1 LVEIR
6 LSEIIAALSHALDV
20 TGGQPMGHAERSCV
34 IGLRLADAAGFDAP
48 QRASLFYAL
57 LLKDAG
63 CSTNS
68 ASTAATY
75 GTSDF
80 DVKRAYRG
88 IDLARP
94 GQALRFLG
102 RTVAPDGSLAARARH
117 LRAVVASGNDGLR
130 ELEQMRC
137 ERGAEIA
144 RCIDLDED
152 TAGAIRQLD
161 EHWDGSGYPAGLAG
175 EAISP
180 LARVMCLAQT
190 MEVFWQHGGQQAACA
205 VARERRATWFDPA
218 LVDAI
223 AAFEHDAA
231 FWVSL
236 TNADVNALE
245 PVDRVQRADDARLDR
260 VAEAFAGI
268 VDAKSPFTAR
278 HSAGVAAIAEGI
290 ADTMGLDAGT
300 RRLLRRAGLL
310 HDVGKLGVSNRIL
323 DKPGKLTEDEWA
335 AVRRHPQLSL
345 AILSPVPAF
354 ADVARLAV
362 EHHERLDG
370 SGYPYGLVAHEIDV
384 PSRVLQVADVAEALA
399 ARRPYREA
407 MDVDAVLRVMGRDA
421 GSKLDA
427 VAFGAL
433 EAWLPREG
441 ARTLVDAA

>member
-1 LVEIR
+1 VDIR
-6 LSEIIAALSHALDV
+6 LSEIISALSHALDV
-20 TGGQPMGHAERSCV
+20 TGGQPMGHAERSCL
-34 IGLRLADAAGFDAP
+34 IGLRLADAAGFDSG

-68 ASTAATY
+68 AAMAETF
-75 GTSDF
+75 GTD
-80 DVKRAYRG
+80 DHTVKREYRLL
-88 IDLARP
+88 DPRRP
-94 GQALRFLG
+94 AQSLRYVR
-102 RTVAPDGSLAARARH
+102 RTVAPEGSLRTRARH
-117 LRAVVASGNDGLR
+117 LRAVVALGDDGVR
-130 ELEQMRC
+130 RLEQMRC

-161 EHWDGSGYPAGLAG
+161 ERWDGTGYPAGLAG
-175 EAISP
+175 EHISP

-190 MEVFWQHGGQQAACA
+190 MEVYWQQGGPQAACA
-205 VARERRATWFDPA
+205 VARERRGAWFDPA

-223 AAFEHDAA
+223 PAFEHDAA
-231 FWVSL
+231 FWRSL
-236 TNADVNALE
+236 ASADVNALE
-245 PVDRVQRADDARLDR
+245 PADRVQRADDARLDR

-268 VDAKSPFTAR
+268 VDAKSPYTAR

-290 ADTMGLDAGT
+290 ADAMGLDAGT

-323 DKPGKLTEDEWA
+323 DKPGRLIEDEWA
-335 AVRRHPQLSL
+335 AVRRHPELSL
-345 AILSPVPAF
+345 AILSPVPAL

-370 SGYPYGLVAHEIDV
+370 SGYPYGLVAHQLDV
-384 PSRVLQVADVAEALA
+384 PSRVLQVADVAEALS
-399 ARRPYREA
+399 ARRPYRGA
-407 MDVDAVLRVMGRDA
+407 MDDDAVLRVMGRDA

-427 VAFGAL
+427 AAFGAL
-433 EAWLPREG
+433 EAWLPRAG

>member
-1 LVEIR
+1 MDIR
-6 LSEIIAALSHALDV
+6 LSEIISALSHALDV
-20 TGGQPMGHAERSCV
+20 TGGQPMGHAERSCL
-34 IGLRLADAAGFDAP
+34 IGLRLADAAGFDSG

-68 ASTAATY
+68 AAAAETF
-75 GTSDF
+75 GTD
-80 DVKRAYRG
+80 DHAVKREYRLL
-88 IDLARP
+88 DTRRP
-94 GQALRFLG
+94 AQSLRYVR
-102 RTVAPDGSLAARARH
+102 RTVAPEGSLRARAQH
-117 LRAVVASGNDGLR
+117 LRAVVALGDDGVR
-130 ELEQMRC
+130 RLEQMRC

-152 TAGAIRQLD
+152 TAAAISQLD
-161 EHWDGSGYPAGLAG
+161 EHWNGDGYPAGLAG
-175 EAISP
+175 EEISP

-190 MEVFWQHGGQQAACA
+190 MEVFWQQGGPPAACA
-205 VARERRATWFDPA
+205 VARERRGTWFDPA
-218 LVDAI
+218 LVDAV

-231 FWVSL
+231 FWASL

-245 PVDRVQRADDARLDR
+245 PADRVQRADHARLDR

-323 DKPGKLTEDEWA
+323 DKPGRLTEDQWA
-335 AVRRHPQLSL
+335 AVRRLPSSRWRSSRRCPR
-345 AILSPVPAF
+345 SPT
-354 ADVARLAV
+354 
-362 EHHERLDG
+362 
-370 SGYPYGLVAHEIDV
+370 
-384 PSRVLQVADVAEALA
+384 SRGWRSSTTSAWTAAATRTAWWRTSSTSPRGCWHVADVAEALSA
-399 ARRPYREA
+399 PRPYREA
-407 MDVDAVLRVMGRDA
+407 MDGDAVLRVMGRDA

-433 EAWLPREG
+433 EAWLSREG
-441 ARTLVDAA
+441 ARALVDAA

>member
-1 LVEIR
+1 MDIR
-6 LSEIIAALSHALDV
+6 LSEIISALSHALDV
-20 TGGQPMGHAERSCV
+20 TGGQPMGHAERSCL
-34 IGLRLADAAGFDAP
+34 IGLRLAEAAGFDAG

-68 ASTAATY
+68 AATAAAY
-75 GTSDF
+75 GADELT
-80 DVKRAYRG
+80 VKREYKLS
-88 IDLARP
+88 DLGRP
-94 GQALRFLG
+94 AQALRYLR
-102 RTVAPDGSLAARARH
+102 RTVAPEASLLTRARH
-117 LRAVVASGNDGLR
+117 LRAVVALGSDGLR

-161 EHWDGSGYPAGLAG
+161 EHWDGQGYPASLAG
-175 EAISP
+175 EDISP

-190 MEVFWQHGGQQAACA
+190 MEVFWQHGGPQAACA
-205 VARERRATWFDPA
+205 VARERRATWFDPT

-223 AAFEHDAA
+223 AAFEHDRA
-231 FWVSL
+231 FWASL

-245 PVDRVQRADDARLDR
+245 PTDRVQRADHARLDR

-278 HSAGVAAIAEGI
+278 HSAGVAAIAEGV
-290 ADTMGLDAGT
+290 AGTMGLDAAT

-310 HDVGKLGVSNRIL
+310 HDVGKLGVPNRIL
-323 DKPGKLTEDEWA
+323 DKPGKLTDEEWA
-335 AVRRHPQLSL
+335 AVRRHPQLSE
-345 AILSPVPAF
+345 AILSPVPAL

-370 SGYPYGLVAHEIDV
+370 SGYPYGLVAHQLDV
-384 PSRVLQVADVAEALA
+384 PSRVLQVADVAEALS

-407 MDVDAVLRVMGRDA
+407 MDLDAVLRVMGREA
-421 GSKLDA
+421 GSRLDA

-433 EAWLPREG
+433 EAWLPSEG
-441 ARTLVDAA
+441 ARTLADAA

>member
-1 LVEIR
+1 VDIR
-6 LSEIIAALSHALDV
+6 LSEIISALSHALDV
-20 TGGQPMGHAERSCV
+20 TGGQPMGHAERSCL
-34 IGLRLADAAGFDAP
+34 IGLRLAETAGFDAG

-68 ASTAATY
+68 AATAAAY
-75 GTSDF
+75 GADELT
-80 DVKRAYRG
+80 VKREYKLS
-88 IDLARP
+88 DLGRP
-94 GQALRFLG
+94 AQALRYLR
-102 RTVAPDGSLAARARH
+102 RTVAPEASLLTRARH
-117 LRAVVASGNDGLR
+117 LRAVVALGSDGLR

-161 EHWDGSGYPAGLAG
+161 EHWDGQGYPASLAG
-175 EAISP
+175 EDISP

-190 MEVFWQHGGQQAACA
+190 MEVFWQHGGPQAACA
-205 VARERRATWFDPA
+205 VARERRATWFDPT

-223 AAFEHDAA
+223 AAFEHDRA
-231 FWVSL
+231 FWASL

-245 PVDRVQRADDARLDR
+245 PTDRVQRADHARLDR

-278 HSAGVAAIAEGI
+278 HSAGVAAIAEGV
-290 ADTMGLDAGT
+290 AGTMGLDAAT
-300 RRLLRRAGLL
+300 RRLLRRAALL

-323 DKPGKLTEDEWA
+323 DKPGRLTDEEWA
-335 AVRRHPQLSL
+335 AVRRHPQLSE
-345 AILSPVPAF
+345 AILSPVPAL

-370 SGYPYGLVAHEIDV
+370 SGYPYGLVAHQLDV
-384 PSRVLQVADVAEALA
+384 PSRVLQVADVAEALS

-407 MDVDAVLRVMGRDA
+407 MDVDAVLRVMGREA
-421 GSKLDA
+421 GSRLDA

-433 EAWLPREG
+433 EAWLPRAG